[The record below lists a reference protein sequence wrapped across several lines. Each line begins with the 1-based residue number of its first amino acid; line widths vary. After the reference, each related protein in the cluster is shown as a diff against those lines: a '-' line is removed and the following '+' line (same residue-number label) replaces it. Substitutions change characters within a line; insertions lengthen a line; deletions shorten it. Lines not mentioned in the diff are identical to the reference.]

1 MKASTKLL
9 LFFAIWLPTG
19 IEANIFSRTRDID
32 LNRSSNLPISSI
44 LDPISS
50 PLSKDT
56 QEPSEVETL
65 SKETSLET
73 ETQKADSEQETEP
86 SRKLVTVT
94 KPERITRA
102 LKVLKP
108 RVQMIRK
115 RKYIVRRAP
124 QKNLSTTRMTKQLPA
139 RSIKLNKRFRRTSK
153 FYPTVNRK
161 SLQMKIRKLQT
172 TQMQTLNQG
181 IRVSPI
187 VYDDIDTLRNI
198 LNAIEN
204 IYKYY
209 YQILPNQTNSTNPSN
224 PNESEHEHTL
234 TVMSFYSRI
243 RSFVHTVVYN
253 REKLFRDLNYF
264 KAKTDTLS
272 STEQEMLRFYGY
284 QFKYYQL
291 KSDSNAYMTTDGDL
305 INQQFD
311 IGKKINAEFDIDVKN
326 ILAGAFDLARLN
338 EYFQTEINALAAVGY
353 QDRLVNA
360 LDKFDKVVMFVVRLV
375 EIKMDIQKSM
385 AETERSLLN
394 CKTYRMDIE
403 KAMMTVQKVIDTRKL
418 EKTRLANSEFAFPLF
433 ASLFLVVFFLFA

>member
-1 MKASTKLL
+1 MKASSRLLL
-9 LFFAIWLPTG
+9 LFALWLPIG
-19 IEANIFSRTRDID
+19 SEAKIFSRMRDID
-32 LNRSSNLPISSI
+32 LSRSSNLPFSSI
-44 LDPISS
+44 INPVSTLLSS
-50 PLSKDT
+50 DA
-56 QEPSEVETL
+56 EMPSEIKSFSE
-65 SKETSLET
+65 ETSLEK
-73 ETQKADSEQETEP
+73 ETQKVESEAQSEP
-86 SRKLVTVT
+86 SRKLVTVS
-94 KPERITRA
+94 KAEQETRA
-102 LKVLKP
+102 LKMLKP
-108 RVQMIRK
+108 RAQMLRK
-115 RKYIVRRAP
+115 RKYVVRKAP
-124 QKNLSTTRMTKQLPA
+124 QKRMSNIRMTKQLPA
-139 RSIKLNKRFRRTSK
+139 RSARSNKIFRRVAKIRPAVS
-153 FYPTVNRK
+153 RK
-161 SLQMKIRKLQT
+161 SLQIKIRKLQR
-172 TQMQTLNQG
+172 TQMRTLNQV

-209 YQILPNQTNSTNPSN
+209 YQILPDQTNSTKPINPK
-224 PNESEHEHTL
+224 EFEHDQTL

-291 KSDSNAYMTTDGDL
+291 KSDSNAYLSTDGDL
-305 INQQFD
+305 INQQFE
-311 IGKKINAEFDIDVKN
+311 IIKKINTEFDIDVKN
-326 ILAGAFDLARLN
+326 ILAGAFDLSRLN

-418 EKTRLANSEFAFPLF
+418 EKARLANSEFTFPLF